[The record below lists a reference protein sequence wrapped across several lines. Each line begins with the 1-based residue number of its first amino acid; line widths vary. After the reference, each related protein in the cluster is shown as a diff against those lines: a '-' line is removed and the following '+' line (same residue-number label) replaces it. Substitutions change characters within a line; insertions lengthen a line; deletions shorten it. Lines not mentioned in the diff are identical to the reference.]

1 MERMVQLKEMG
12 KFVADYCSTAR
23 EILGNWSTVIFSG
36 GEDKSGRDI
45 LFVLHAFVVI

>member
-23 EILGNWSTVIFSG
+23 DILGSWSAVIFRG
-36 GEDKSGRDI
+36 GEDESGSDI